1 MTYPARDIPAFRARA
16 AAAAVTTEQ
25 VPTPAPAPA
34 PAAPT
39 KPKGGRKALVDQIKD
54 GGE

>member
-16 AAAAVTTEQ
+16 AAAASAE
-25 VPTPAPAPA
+25 PAPAAPPAPAP
-34 PAAPT
+34 PAPT